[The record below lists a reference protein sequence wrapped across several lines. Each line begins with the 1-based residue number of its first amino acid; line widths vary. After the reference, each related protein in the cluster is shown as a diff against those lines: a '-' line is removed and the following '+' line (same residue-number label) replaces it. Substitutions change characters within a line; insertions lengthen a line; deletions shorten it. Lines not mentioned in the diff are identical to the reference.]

1 MFLIMN
7 ISTLAKILGISIN
20 ELREVG
26 QKNKIYGFNNRNTR
40 VNYNAAVEITKILR
54 PDKVMILKNDDRIYL
69 PASLTVQE
77 FAETIQ
83 KPVGL
88 VVKTLMMNG
97 IMATINEK
105 VDYDTATLISEE
117 LGVEVFPESEELAN
131 MSANNVDMALTK
143 TFSDEALEDGVQ
155 VSRAPVVTVM
165 GHVDH
170 GKTTLLDTIR
180 KANVVGGEA
189 GSITQHISSYQI
201 EYNGKKVTNTSALI
215 KGKVG
220 YKITF
225 IDTPGHEAFTSMRAR
240 GTQLADIIILMVSA
254 VEGPKPQTI
263 EVIERAKMSK
273 TPVIVAMN
281 KIDLPTADVEKTKQ
295 DIAAF
300 GLVPE
305 EWGGDTP
312 FIEISAKNNINID
325 KLLDQILLIA
335 ELSEFKGYT
344 KTQAEAVILESV
356 MDSKIGNQST
366 ILIIKDELSVGDV
379 ITCGGMQ
386 GKVKRILDSDDKSIQ
401 KATLAQPVTIYGLPN
416 IAKIGDLIKVYL
428 TVKEANNAIVMENLK
443 LKAKKTIIHPKD
455 NDEDTLN
462 LILKTDVS
470 GSLEALKESILK
482 IPSEKGMINIK
493 QESVGQVNEGD
504 VDHAKITNST
514 ILAFHT
520 SISTSAMAAIKS
532 QKVDLLE
539 SNVIYELLEW
549 VEEQMLKRIK
559 HEIRIEVL
567 GKAKILALFKSEK
580 SSIQIFGGEVID
592 GKLLSS
598 KSFRVIRAGEDIGRI
613 EVTELQ
619 KMKSKVNEVNIAQ
632 QFGASA
638 TGKLKIAKDDIL
650 ECINE
655 IVVK

>member
-1 MFLIMN
+1 MN

-54 PDKVMILKNDDRIYL
+54 PDKVNILKNDDRIYL

-77 FAETIQ
+77 FSETIQ
-83 KPVGL
+83 RPIGQI
-88 VVKTLMMNG
+88 VKTLMMNG

-105 VDYDTATLISEE
+105 IDYDTATLISQE

-131 MSANNVDMALTK
+131 MAANSQDLSLIK
-143 TFSDEALEDGVQ
+143 TFSTDEQEGTK
-155 VSRAPVVTVM
+155 VSRPPVVTVM

-170 GKTTLLDTIR
+170 GKTTLLDTVR
-180 KANVVGGEA
+180 KANVVASEA
-189 GSITQHISSYQI
+189 GAITQHISSYQI
-201 EYNGKKVTNTSALI
+201 EYNGQNVTNDKALI
-215 KGKVG
+215 KGKNG
-220 YKITF
+220 FKITF

-263 EVIERAKMSK
+263 EVIERAKISK
-273 TPVIVAMN
+273 TPVIVAVN
-281 KIDLPTADVEKTKQ
+281 KIDLPNADIDKVKQ

-305 EWGGDTP
+305 EWGGDTAYIP
-312 FIEISAKNNINID
+312 ISAKNNLNID
-325 KLLDQILLIA
+325 KLLDQILLLA
-335 ELSEFKGYT
+335 EVSEFKGYMGVQT
-344 KTQAEAVILESV
+344 EAVVLESE
-356 MDSKIGNQST
+356 MDAKIGSQAT
-366 ILIIKDELSVGDV
+366 VLVIKNELKIGDIV
-379 ITCGGMQ
+379 TCGGDT
-386 GKVKRILDSDDKSIQ
+386 GKIKRILSSDNKSLQ
-401 KATLAQPVTIYGLPN
+401 VALLAEPVTIYGLPKL
-416 IAKIGDLIKVYL
+416 AKIGDLIKVYPS
-428 TVKEANNAIVMENLK
+428 VKEANNAIAAENLK
-443 LKAKKTIIHPKD
+443 KSAKKTIIHAKD

-462 LILKTDVS
+462 IILKTDVA

-482 IPSEKGMINIK
+482 IPSEKGMIKIK

-520 SISTSAMAAIKS
+520 SVSTSALAAIKS

-539 SNVIYELLEW
+539 SDIIYELLEW

-559 HEIRIEVL
+559 HDIRIEVL
-567 GKAKILALFKSEK
+567 GAAKILATFKSEK
-580 SSIQIFGGEVID
+580 SSIQIFGGEVTQ
-592 GKLLSS
+592 GKLLSG
-598 KSFRVIRAGEDIGRI
+598 KTYRVMRNGE
-613 EVTELQ
+613 EVGKLELNELQ
-619 KMKSKVNEVNIAQ
+619 KNKSKVNEVNIAQ
-632 QFGASA
+632 QFGASGSA
-638 TGKLKIAKDDIL
+638 KIKVQKDDIL

-655 IVVK
+655 IIVKK